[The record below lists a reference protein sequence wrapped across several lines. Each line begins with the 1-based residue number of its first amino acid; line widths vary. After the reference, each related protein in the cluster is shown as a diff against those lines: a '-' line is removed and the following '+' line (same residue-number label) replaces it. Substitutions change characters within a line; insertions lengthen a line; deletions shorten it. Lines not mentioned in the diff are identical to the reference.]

1 MVIGSTLCEGC
12 NCCTDQGI
20 AGCKEWHAAD
30 VLLVIGTRV
39 KQGQVVHC
47 VVSKE
52 TQTREAIQ
60 VWYHPAALTPG
71 RQGTSSTST

>member
-47 VVSKE
+47 VASKKLKLMIGHPGVVSYC
-52 TQTREAIQ
+52 R
-60 VWYHPAALTPG
+60 P
-71 RQGTSSTST
+71 